1 MMRRAEASCHLRTPV
16 RNQNIV
22 ISVAVNISTKQSH
35 HRVATASDDTYTMM
49 LLMGIWIS
57 FTKKP
62 MNPIIANPIAV
73 ATAILW
79 NSETKID
86 ER

>member
-1 MMRRAEASCHLRTPV
+1 
-16 RNQNIV
+16 
-22 ISVAVNISTKQSH
+22 
-35 HRVATASDDTYTMM
+35 MM
-49 LLMGIWIS
+49 LLMGMWIS

-79 NSETKID
+79 NSERKKG

>member
-1 MMRRAEASCHLRTPV
+1 VKVSK
-16 RNQNIV
+16 
-22 ISVAVNISTKQSH
+22 KQSH
-35 HRVATASDDTYTMM
+35 HRVATASDDTHTMM
-49 LLMGIWIS
+49 LLMGMWMS

-79 NSETKID
+79 NSERKIG